1 MLPGRPRPGERRVS
15 RDLLQIEPPP
25 GVDVAIAVGWP
36 RNEMGGADGVV
47 GFVAGAGL
55 ALDRVRERVAARLP
69 AYMAPREI
77 RALAEFPLNAN
88 GKVDRKAL
96 LALLAGAA

>member
-1 MLPGRPRPGERRVS
+1 
-15 RDLLQIEPPP
+15 
-25 GVDVAIAVGWP
+25 
-36 RNEMGGADGVV
+36 MGGFTLVEALVALALMLV
-47 GFVAGAGL
+47 GLAGAGL

-77 RALAEFPLNAN
+77 RGLAEFPLNAN